1 MYTADLVQQTLV
13 RSANKLNITGSSTIY
28 TRGSHL
34 QLSTWGWWGFS
45 DFPTRNSDFRGC
57 SSWNFPPWTWKSRLP
72 STTGTHHMYLI
83 TLGGQLLPW
92 KQKNCE
98 LWQSL
103 GSAVRENTRKKM
115 CWNVLLIINNIYDI
129 FVINLCNN
137 SDKRCLKR
145 PFFCLSPGL
154 EGTEKSESVQ
164 MIG

>member
-1 MYTADLVQQTLV
+1 MYTADLVRQKLL
-13 RSANKLNITGSSTIY
+13 RSANKWNITG
-28 TRGSHL
+28 GSHL

-45 DFPTRNSDFRGC
+45 DFPTRNSDFRGR
-57 SSWNFPPWTWKSRLP
+57 SSWNFPLGTRKSRLP

-103 GSAVRENTRKKM
+103 GSAVRENTRKIEM
-115 CWNVLLIINNIYDI
+115 CWNVPLITNNIYDI